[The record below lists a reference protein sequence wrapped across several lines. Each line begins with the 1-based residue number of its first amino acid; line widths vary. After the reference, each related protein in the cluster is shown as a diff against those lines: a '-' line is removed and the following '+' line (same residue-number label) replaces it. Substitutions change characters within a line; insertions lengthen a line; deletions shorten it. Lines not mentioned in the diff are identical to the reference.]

1 MVGDKERSGVCNPE
15 RVLSPDLSRGGTPVS
30 GFCFQ
35 NREEYISV
43 VCKPPGLWDLDM
55 VITISVLGKQAK

>member
-15 RVLSPDLSRGGTPVS
+15 RELSRGGAPVS

-55 VITISVLGKQAK
+55 AITISVLGKHAK